1 MRPPILV
8 TFLLGLAAPASSTAQ
23 LATFETGDW
32 PNLQVA
38 AQSKDATILA
48 AGLGEAWR
56 AWRWSDNWQ
65 PSYHNSP
72 WNAWGSGDTASGK
85 PASIEQLSDG
95 SLASFW
101 DRSED
106 GSAFLLIHNQHLNLP
121 KLRGLT
127 GPARLARAHLDSRT
141 NLWVTEAG
149 MTIGLASGPMN
160 RVRQKPDLI
169 HAITVNELWP
179 GGNPTNRLPVSMI
192 EDARGRIW
200 FWSNC
205 QLGGSDHGAVRG
217 MFIATGEQVAHHPG
231 LPGVPTNRISVL
243 ASVAT
248 NLWIAVRDAGIYSV
262 NLDTL
267 AGTRVAEPE
276 TNAFQNVQNIFTV
289 GDDCYVISGA
299 AWEHNQ
305 NGLVSSLWRFRNGS
319 WMRLID
325 GLDRDNYAEQLA
337 ERRWLVTK
345 EGLWLGSFGLG
356 GWFVSFA
363 DDAKPHTINWQKN
376 SPFDTIH
383 RWFQLKDG
391 NLLGLQFGRGG
402 LVADPA
408 LLMQPPTRPPTASV
422 VLTSRPLLRTDDGN
436 IFAVLR
442 GDESALQ
449 QWDGPRWK
457 RHAFPDGLVLW
468 GDCRLAT
475 DKQSRVW
482 LIDQSWNADPLLRP
496 SLIFEPATGRFIRF
510 SSFRTALQT
519 QAANLANSRLDGLP
533 IFAAV
538 FSADGRICYED
549 RTWNLCYFDGRTWR
563 EWHLNRIVNGGLR
576 DSSAPRAPFFA
587 SDGQLNLPL
596 NGTLWQLDELAGW
609 KDTAMM
615 ASARAAGPKPRR
627 SGVVAPANF
636 PSAES
641 IVADDHGNFWVVAN
655 KQLFKAG
662 HGLRVPCFA
671 PDEPQPFADGRQ
683 LAEVLPH
690 QSGAVFLRTTPA
702 LPLREEYVLLPA
714 HAPLP
719 ETTVQLVDNREDSS
733 TFRLTANFAAPRFSW
748 RVDEGA
754 WSEASTNQ
762 MLLLDELSPGK
773 HRLTV
778 IAVDERLQADPTP
791 AEISFEVKLNLE
803 QRVTKWI
810 TQLGDQDFV
819 RREAAIKSLARHPE
833 LALPALKIALSRE
846 TNPDRRWWL
855 EAAVQQCQ

>member
-8 TFLLGLAAPASSTAQ
+8 MFLFSLAATASSTAQ
-23 LATFETGDW
+23 LATFESGDW
-32 PNLQVA
+32 PKLQVA
-38 AQSKDATILA
+38 AQSKEGAILA
-48 AGLGEAWR
+48 AGSGEPWR

-72 WNAWGSGDTASGK
+72 WNAWGSSDTANGK
-85 PASIEQLSDG
+85 PASMERLSDG

-101 DRSED
+101 DRPDD
-106 GSAFLLIHNQHLNLP
+106 GSAFLLIHDQNRNLP

-127 GPARLARAHLDSRT
+127 GPARLARVYLDSRT

-149 MTIGLASGPMN
+149 MTIGLTPKPMN
-160 RVRQKPDLI
+160 RIHQKPELRQ
-169 HAITVNELWP
+169 AITVNELWP
-179 GGNPTNRLPVSMI
+179 GGSPTNRLPVSLI

-205 QLGGSDHGAVRG
+205 QFGGNDHGAVRG
-217 MFIATGEQVAHHPG
+217 VFIATGEQVIHHPG

-248 NLWIAVRDAGIYSV
+248 NLWIAVRDSGIYSV

-276 TNAFQNVQNIFTV
+276 KNAFQNVQNIFTV
-289 GDDCYVISGA
+289 SDDCYVISGA

-305 NGLVSSLWRFRNGS
+305 RGLVSSLWRLRNGR
-319 WMRLID
+319 WAKLID
-325 GLDRDNYAEQLA
+325 GLDRDNFAEQLA

-356 GWFVSFA
+356 GWFVPRA
-363 DDAKPHTINWQKN
+363 DDAKPHPINWQKN
-376 SPFDTIH
+376 SPLDTIH

-391 NLLGLQFGRGG
+391 NLLGLQFSRGG

-408 LLMQPPTRPPTASV
+408 LLMQPPVRPPTASV
-422 VLTSRPLLRTDDGN
+422 VLTSRPLVRTEDGN
-436 IFAVLR
+436 ILAVLR

-449 QWDGPRWK
+449 QWDGQRWK

-468 GDCRLAT
+468 GECQLAT
-475 DKQSRVW
+475 DSQSRVW
-482 LIDQSWNADPLLRP
+482 LIDQSWNPDPLLRP
-496 SLIFEPATGRFIRF
+496 TLIFDPATGRFTRF
-510 SSFRTALQT
+510 SSYRTTLQT
-519 QAANLANSRLDGLP
+519 QAAKLANSRLTGSP
-533 IFAAV
+533 IFAAA

-549 RTWNLCYFDGRTWR
+549 RTWTLSYFDGRTWR

-587 SDGQLNLPL
+587 SDGQLSIPL
-596 NGTLWQLDELAGW
+596 NGTLWQLDELNGW
-609 KDTAMM
+609 KDTTKP
-615 ASARAAGPKPRR
+615 ASASGVVPKPRR
-627 SGVVAPANF
+627 SGSVAPVNF

-641 IVADDHGNFWVVAN
+641 IVADDHGNFWAVAN

-683 LAEVLPH
+683 LAEVLSH

-714 HAPLP
+714 RTPLP
-719 ETTVQLVDNREDSS
+719 ETSVQLVDNRDDSS

-748 RVDEGA
+748 RVNDGA
-754 WSEASTNQ
+754 WSEATTNQ
-762 MLLLDELSPGK
+762 TLLLDDLAAGK
-773 HRLTV
+773 HHLTV
-778 IAVDERLQADPTP
+778 VAVDERLQDDPTP
-791 AEISFEVKLNLE
+791 AEISFEVKLNSE

-810 TQLGDQDFV
+810 AQLGDKDFS
-819 RREAAIKSLARHPE
+819 RREAAVP
-833 LALPALKIALSRE
+833 
-846 TNPDRRWWL
+846 
-855 EAAVQQCQ
+855 